1 VRILRLGVPTP
12 FSRDSVDLEGGR
24 SFTDRRLWDA
34 MTDEHSTVAALRAR
48 VAGFVRERDWER
60 YHRPANLAKAISV
73 EAAELLELFQW
84 RSDAEAVDPALRA
97 RVEDEL
103 ADVVIYCLSAAN
115 AMAIDVSEAVLRK
128 IEKNE
133 ARYPAKEWRGRARD
147 ASREG

>member
-1 VRILRLGVPTP
+1 MA
-12 FSRDSVDLEGGR
+12 D
-24 SFTDRRLWDA
+24 DA
-34 MTDEHSTVAALRAR
+34 TTVAALRAR
-48 VAGFVRERDWER
+48 VAGFVRERDWEK

-84 RSDAEAVDPALRA
+84 RSDSEPVDPALKE

-115 AMAIDVSEAVLRK
+115 AMGIDVSEAVLRK
-128 IEKNE
+128 VEKNE

-147 ASREG
+147 ASRD